1 MQVHRIFFSVNPLL
15 RGEGNKGKDMR
26 GKTMR
31 PFFKNDRNRCLRKSV
46 FIFLLMILTSGCSFG
61 SKTTYSVNQYTLE
74 YPSPILKEIVQIK
87 ELIKVERF
95 SVANAFDTSA
105 IVYRNGPNLRNIDP
119 YNRWRTKPG
128 DMVTDFLVRDL
139 RNSGL
144 FQAVFSYNQNE
155 ETRYL
160 LEGQVNEFLESKE
173 KDGFKAVLSLDVTF
187 QDLSK
192 KEGTERIVF
201 QRSYGYTEPL
211 ERETYGNLAQAMSKA
226 MERFSRQM
234 MMDLHQAMSKL

>member
-1 MQVHRIFFSVNPLL
+1 MLL
-15 RGEGNKGKDMR
+15 A
-26 GKTMR
+26 
-31 PFFKNDRNRCLRKSV
+31 
-46 FIFLLMILTSGCSFG
+46 SGCSFG

-74 YPSPILKEIVQIK
+74 YPSPVFKENAPIK

-105 IVYRNGPNLRNIDP
+105 IVYRDGPNLRNIDP

-128 DMVTDFLVRDL
+128 DTVTDFLVRDL
-139 RNSGL
+139 RHSGL

-155 ETRYL
+155 ETRYR

-173 KDGFKAVLSLDVTF
+173 NDGFKAILSVDVTF
-187 QDLSK
+187 LDLSK
-192 KEGTERIVF
+192 KEVTERIVF

-211 ERETYGNLAQAMSKA
+211 ERETYGNLAQAMSNA
-226 MERFSRQM
+226 MEKFSRQV
-234 MMDLHQAMSKL
+234 MMDLHQAMSASRK

>member
-1 MQVHRIFFSVNPLL
+1 MLL
-15 RGEGNKGKDMR
+15 A
-26 GKTMR
+26 
-31 PFFKNDRNRCLRKSV
+31 
-46 FIFLLMILTSGCSFG
+46 SGCSFG

-74 YPSPILKEIVQIK
+74 YPSPVFKENAPIK

-105 IVYRNGPNLRNIDP
+105 IVYRDGPNLRNIDP

-128 DMVTDFLVRDL
+128 DTVTDFLVRDL
-139 RNSGL
+139 RHSGL

-155 ETRYL
+155 ETRYR

-173 KDGFKAVLSLDVTF
+173 NDGFKAILSVDVTF
-187 QDLSK
+187 LDLSK
-192 KEGTERIVF
+192 KEVTERIVF

-211 ERETYGNLAQAMSKA
+211 GRETYGNLAQAMSNA
-226 MERFSRQM
+226 MEKFSRQV
-234 MMDLHQAMSKL
+234 MMDLHQAMSASRK

>member
-1 MQVHRIFFSVNPLL
+1 VVSA
-15 RGEGNKGKDMR
+15 
-26 GKTMR
+26 
-31 PFFKNDRNRCLRKSV
+31 
-46 FIFLLMILTSGCSFG
+46 SGCSFG

-74 YPSPILKEIVQIK
+74 YPSPILKEIVQIN

-105 IVYRNGPNLRNIDP
+105 IVYRDGPNLRNIDP

-139 RNSGL
+139 RHSGL
-144 FQAVFSYNQNE
+144 FRAVFSYNGND

-173 KDGFKAVLSLDVTF
+173 KVGFKAVLSLDVTF
-187 QDLSK
+187 LDLSK
-192 KEGTERIVF
+192 KEGPERIVF
-201 QRSYGYTEPL
+201 QKAYGYTEPL

-226 MERFSRQM
+226 MENFSRQI
-234 MMDLHQAMSKL
+234 MMDLHQATSASTK

>member
-1 MQVHRIFFSVNPLL
+1 M
-15 RGEGNKGKDMR
+15 
-26 GKTMR
+26 
-31 PFFKNDRNRCLRKSV
+31 SV
-46 FIFLLMILTSGCSFG
+46 FLQYFIKVFDCSIF
-61 SKTTYSVNQYTLE
+61 
-74 YPSPILKEIVQIK
+74 LKEILQIK

-105 IVYRNGPNLRNIDP
+105 IVYRDGPNLRNIDP

-128 DMVTDFLVRDL
+128 DMVTDFLIRDL
-139 RNSGL
+139 RHSGL

-173 KDGFKAVLSLDVTF
+173 KDGFRAVLSFDVTF

-192 KEGTERIVF
+192 KEVMERIVF
-201 QRSYGYTEPL
+201 QKSYGYTEPL
-211 ERETYGNLAQAMSKA
+211 EKETYGGLVQAMSKA
-226 MERFSRQM
+226 TENFSRQM
-234 MMDLHQAMSKL
+234 MMDLHQTIAGSRR

>member
-1 MQVHRIFFSVNPLL
+1 L
-15 RGEGNKGKDMR
+15 RGFFKTNKGR
-26 GKTMR
+26 R
-31 PFFKNDRNRCLRKSV
+31 PGRFVSF
-46 FIFLLMILTSGCSFG
+46 FLLMLLASGCSFG

-74 YPSPILKEIVQIK
+74 YPSPVFKENAPIK

-105 IVYRNGPNLRNIDP
+105 IVYRDGPNLRNIDP

-128 DMVTDFLVRDL
+128 DTVTDFLVRDL
-139 RNSGL
+139 RHSGL

-155 ETRYL
+155 ETRYR

-173 KDGFKAVLSLDVTF
+173 NDGFKAILSVDVTF
-187 QDLSK
+187 LDLSK
-192 KEGTERIVF
+192 KEVTERIVF

-211 ERETYGNLAQAMSKA
+211 GRETYGNLAQAMSNA
-226 MERFSRQM
+226 MEKFSRQV
-234 MMDLHQAMSKL
+234 MMDLHQAMSASRK

>member
-1 MQVHRIFFSVNPLL
+1 M
-15 RGEGNKGKDMR
+15 
-26 GKTMR
+26 
-31 PFFKNDRNRCLRKSV
+31 V
-46 FIFLLMILTSGCSFG
+46 FVSGCSFG
-61 SKTTYSVNQYTLE
+61 SKVTYSVNQYTLE

-87 ELIKVERF
+87 ELIRVERF

-105 IVYRNGPNLRNIDP
+105 IVYTDGPNLRNIDP

-160 LEGQVNEFLESKE
+160 LEGQVNEFMESKD
-173 KDGFKAVLSLDVTF
+173 KDGFQAILSLDVTF

-192 KEGTERIVF
+192 KEVTERIVF
-201 QRSYGYTEPL
+201 QKSYGYTEPL

-234 MMDLHQAMSKL
+234 MMDLQQAINEFKK

>member
-1 MQVHRIFFSVNPLL
+1 
-15 RGEGNKGKDMR
+15 MR
-26 GKTMR
+26 A
-31 PFFKNDRNRCLRKSV
+31 FFKNDSGRSLKKSV
-46 FIFLLMILTSGCSFG
+46 LIFLLMILTSGCSFG

-105 IVYRNGPNLRNIDP
+105 IVYRDGPNLRNIDP

-139 RNSGL
+139 RDSGL

-160 LEGQVNEFLESKE
+160 LEGQVNEFMESKD
-173 KDGFKAVLSLDVTF
+173 KDGFQAILSLDVTF

-192 KEGTERIVF
+192 KEVTERIIF
-201 QRSYGYTEPL
+201 QKSYGYTEPL
-211 ERETYGNLAQAMSKA
+211 EKETYGGLAQAMSKA
-226 MERFSRQM
+226 TENFSRQM
-234 MMDLHQAMSKL
+234 MMDLHQAISASKK

>member
-1 MQVHRIFFSVNPLL
+1 VVSA
-15 RGEGNKGKDMR
+15 
-26 GKTMR
+26 
-31 PFFKNDRNRCLRKSV
+31 
-46 FIFLLMILTSGCSFG
+46 SGCSFG

-74 YPSPILKEIVQIK
+74 YPSPILKEIVQIN

-105 IVYRNGPNLRNIDP
+105 IVYRDGPNLRNIDP

-139 RNSGL
+139 RHSGL

-155 ETRYL
+155 EARYL

-173 KDGFKAVLSLDVTF
+173 KDGFNAVLSLDVTF
-187 QDLSK
+187 LDLSK
-192 KEGTERIVF
+192 KEGPERIVF
-201 QRSYGYTEPL
+201 QRSFAYAEPL
-211 ERETYGNLAQAMSKA
+211 ERETYRNLAQAMSKA
-226 MERFSRQM
+226 MENFSRQI
-234 MMDLHQAMSKL
+234 MMDLYQATSASKK